1 MVLNQRSLLL
11 YLGAS
16 LMSLYSRRKFLTA
29 AFFLVGCGY
38 APVHGI
44 NPKTK
49 KLYTSVFVQAPK
61 DRVEFE
67 LVRNLEKQFRK
78 NSSNRYLLNY
88 TLTIKEE
95 KGVVSASQTLE
106 RYSLFGSLKYS
117 LNDKDGGVVLTN
129 TAKSFTAYSAT
140 GTPLATE
147 RAKRDAQ
154 DRLMVILAEQV
165 LTRISILSQL

>member
-1 MVLNQRSLLL
+1 
-11 YLGAS
+11 
-16 LMSLYSRRKFLTA
+16 MSLFSRCKFLIGV
-29 AFFLVGCGY
+29 FFLVGCGY
-38 APVHGI
+38 APVHGT

-78 NSSNRYLLNY
+78 KSSRQYELNY

-95 KGVVSASQTLE
+95 KIVVSASQTLE

-117 LNDKDGGVVLTN
+117 LTHKDGNVVLTN
-129 TAKSFTAYSAT
+129 IAKSFTGYSAT

-147 RAKRDAQ
+147 SAKRDAQ
-154 DRLMVILAEQV
+154 DRLMAILAEQV
-165 LTRISILSQL
+165 LTRISILSHL

>member
-1 MVLNQRSLLL
+1 MVLNQRNLLSYQGVL
-11 YLGAS
+11 
-16 LMSLYSRRKFLTA
+16 LMSLFDRRKFVIG

-38 APVHGI
+38 APVHGTD
-44 NPKTK
+44 PKTK

-61 DRVEFE
+61 NRVEFE

-78 NSSNRYLLNY
+78 NSLSKYELNY
-88 TLTIKEE
+88 TLTIEEE
-95 KGVVSASQTLE
+95 KVVVSASQTLE
-106 RYSLFGSLKYS
+106 RYNLFGSLKYS
-117 LNDKDGGVVLTN
+117 LTDRDGSLALTN
-129 TAKSFTAYSAT
+129 TVKSFASYSAT

-165 LTRISILSQL
+165 LARISILSQL